1 MGIKK
6 KQDEKLVIHK
16 PPHGGKI
23 EFEQPY
29 DFNIIKI
36 GQTSEPPMTL
46 RELNKK
52 VDKIETTVSELAK
65 IVTEFI
71 VRQE

>member
-1 MGIKK
+1 
-6 KQDEKLVIHK
+6 
-16 PPHGGKI
+16 
-23 EFEQPY
+23 
-29 DFNIIKI
+29 
-36 GQTSEPPMTL
+36 MTL

-71 VRQE
+71 VRQEQFNVRIENKLDNIVKLNNLKTE

>member
-1 MGIKK
+1 
-6 KQDEKLVIHK
+6 
-16 PPHGGKI
+16 
-23 EFEQPY
+23 
-29 DFNIIKI
+29 
-36 GQTSEPPMTL
+36 MTL

-71 VRQE
+71 VRQEQFNEEQRQFNAYVLDVFKRNNLK

>member
-1 MGIKK
+1 
-6 KQDEKLVIHK
+6 
-16 PPHGGKI
+16 
-23 EFEQPY
+23 
-29 DFNIIKI
+29 
-36 GQTSEPPMTL
+36 MTL

-71 VRQE
+71 VRQEQFNAYVLDVFSRNNLK

>member
-1 MGIKK
+1 MDKRNIKTIRVL
-6 KQDEKLVIHK
+6 ECEGVPELV
-16 PPHGGKI
+16 GKVI
-23 EFEQPY
+23 CY
-29 DFNIIKI
+29 YIIKS